1 MIKHKSDLIKTCS
14 LLTIFM
20 VSSVIN
26 AQNWSMKKAPLMTK
40 WAADINVNSPL
51 PEYPRPQM
59 VRADWVNLNGL
70 WEFKV
75 GDRDDAAPYGVTLPE
90 KILVPYPVESAL
102 SGVMEHH
109 DRVWYRR
116 MISIPEQWNGSKI
129 LLHFGAIDWESE
141 IYINGNSIGIH
152 KGGYDE
158 ITFDITPYLVDAR
171 DQEVIVR
178 VFDPTESY
186 GQPRGKQENP
196 PHGNLIMYTPVTG
209 IWQTV
214 WMEPMADC
222 SIKGLKLIPDVDNS
236 RLKLMVET
244 DGSAKDLTL
253 VATAKDGEKIIGTV
267 SGKAGVY
274 LYIPIK
280 KAKLWSPDSPFLYD
294 LSLELKSGSATIDRV
309 ESYFGMRKIS
319 LEQVGDHQKIFLN
332 NKFVYNLGFLD
343 QGFWPDGIYTAPTDE
358 ALKFDVQIQKD
369 FGYNFVRKHIKVEP
383 QRWYYWAD
391 KLGLMVWQDMPSANS
406 YRANPPAVDTLQFR
420 KELERMVDGRF
431 NSPSII
437 CWVLYNETQGQKD
450 SNGFNL
456 TQTMFDLV
464 KAKDPNRLI
473 NVASDNIFKDS
484 IGDILDY
491 HSYPGPK
498 GIESKT
504 MATACGEFG
513 SVGLVV
519 PGHEWKANEGVS
531 GLMVKSVKELED
543 TYESYINMLSEFKV
557 SHGMSGAVFTQ
568 LTDVEQEI
576 NGFLTYDRVP
586 KVDILKIKAINEKL
600 LNQNLVKKIL
610 LPDATGNA
618 PFWKYK
624 TVQPASDWYGLDF
637 NDSDWETGKAGFGAG
652 TPPPPGS
659 VVNTQW
665 NTSDIWL
672 RTDFKLGKI
681 KAKDL
686 ENCYFHLYYDE
697 DYEIYIN
704 GVLVAS
710 GKGNSTS
717 YVSIRLTEEA
727 KKALKGNRV
736 NRIAV
741 HCHQNGGGQFI
752 DLGMFGVRYT
762 SFK

>member
-1 MIKHKSDLIKTCS
+1 MNSFKTYFLKSSC
-14 LLTIFM
+14 LLTILM
-20 VSSVIN
+20 VSSYVF
-26 AQNWSMKKAPLMTK
+26 AADWSMKKAPLMTK
-40 WAADINVNSPL
+40 WAAEINVNSPL

-59 VRADWVNLNGL
+59 VRTDWSNLNGL
-70 WEFKV
+70 WEFQV
-75 GDRDDAAPYGVTLPE
+75 GTREDAAPYGKTLSE

-116 MISIPEQWNGSKI
+116 MISIPSTWKGSRI

-141 IYINGNSIGIH
+141 IYINGNSVCIH

-158 ITFDITPYLVDAR
+158 ISIDITPYLVDTR

-178 VFDPTESY
+178 VYDPTESY

-214 WMEPMADC
+214 WMEPVADC
-222 SIKGLKLIPDVDNS
+222 SIKGIKLVPDVDNS

-253 VATAKDGEKIIGTV
+253 VATAKDGKKIVGTV
-267 SGKAGVY
+267 SGKTGAY

-294 LSLELKSGSATIDRV
+294 LNIELKSGNTTIDHV

-319 LEQVGDHQKIFLN
+319 LQQVGDHQKISLN

-358 ALKFDVQIQKD
+358 ALKFDIQIQKD

-406 YRANPPAVDTLQFR
+406 YKHLPPPVDTLQYR
-420 KELERMVDGRF
+420 KELGRMIDGRF

-437 CWVLYNETQGQKD
+437 CWVLFNETQGQKA

-456 TQTMFDLV
+456 TKNMFDLV

-498 GIESKT
+498 AIESKT

-513 SVGLVV
+513 SVGLAV

-531 GLMVKSVKELED
+531 GLMVKSVKELEN

-576 NGFLTYDRVP
+576 NGFLTYDRIP
-586 KVDILKIKAINEKL
+586 KVSIENIKAINERL
-600 LNQNLVKKIL
+600 VNQILKKEVLI
-610 LPDATGNA
+610 PDATTTGLV
-618 PFWKYK
+618 WKYTTTK
-624 TVQPASDWYGLDF
+624 PASDWTNRSFD
-637 NDSDWETGKAGFGAG
+637 DAAWKSGKGGFGAG
-652 TPPPPGS
+652 APPES
-659 VVNTQW
+659 VVNTEW
-665 NTSDIWL
+665 NTNDIWL
-672 RTDFKLGKI
+672 RTDVKMGKI
-681 KAKDL
+681 KPQDL
-686 ENCYFHLYYDE
+686 ENIYFHIYYDE
-697 DYEIYIN
+697 DYEVYIN
-704 GVLVAS
+704 GVQVAS
-710 GKGNSTS
+710 GKGNSTN
-717 YVSIRLTEEA
+717 YVTLPLTVEA
-727 KKALKGNRV
+727 KKALKSKKV
-736 NRIAV
+736 NTIAV
-741 HCHQNGGGQFI
+741 HCHQKGGGQYI
-752 DLGMFGVRYT
+752 DFGMVKVSY
-762 SFK
+762 